1 MLTLGGVSCRHQDA
15 TGNGAAGGSNGA
27 GGNVADIGAGAG
39 GNVPALFPPAV
50 VWAAGRRRRYFMG
63 GVANSITGP
72 IHGVSAASLL
82 GNIGYTTV
90 ASISTYSGSIASR
103 EDIYGPFE
111 AGFGA

>member
-1 MLTLGGVSCRHQDA
+1 M
-15 TGNGAAGGSNGA
+15 
-27 GGNVADIGAGAG
+27 
-39 GNVPALFPPAV
+39 FPLCSRRR
-50 VWAAGRRRRYFMG
+50 WCGRRGGGGGTLWAEWPTRSLARY
-63 GVANSITGP
+63 T
-72 IHGVSAASLL
+72 VSAPRLCTLL